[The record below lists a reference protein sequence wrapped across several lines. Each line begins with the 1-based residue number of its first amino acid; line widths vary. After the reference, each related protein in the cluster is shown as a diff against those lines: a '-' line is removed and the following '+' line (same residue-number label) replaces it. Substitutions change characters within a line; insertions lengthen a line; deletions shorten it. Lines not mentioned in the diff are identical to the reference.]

1 MEYLSHGALL
11 GETSKKIKKS
21 KQMKRGNIG
30 RLTLIF
36 QHLAG
41 ILNFSVIQ
49 LRVGRCLLNSFQ

>member
-11 GETSKKIKKS
+11 GETSKTIKKS
-21 KQMKRGNIG
+21 KQMKHGNIR
-30 RLTLIF
+30 RLTLTF

-41 ILNFSVIQ
+41 IVNFSVIE

>member
-11 GETSKKIKKS
+11 GETSKTIKKS
-21 KQMKRGNIG
+21 KQMKRGNIC

-49 LRVGRCLLNSFQ
+49 LRVGRCLLNSF